1 MSNDTLIPD
10 PEKDSAIAAKGR
22 FKRLLRDTDFER
34 LIHDTQASFSYLLLL
49 ATLTVT
55 VALISTTAAN
65 MLPGVIPFENP
76 RAAVIAAAGSS
87 LMLLALA
94 IISERVNVSS
104 LAETI
109 RTLASRSRRLLEIL
123 GVRRSPRQALTALLL
138 GLAGG
143 ALALGVQKFLLLT
156 VTFPPS
162 TQPDARWAAI
172 ANVSPTMGGVFF
184 ASYAPF
190 WEETFN
196 RGLLLLVVAFVALRS
211 SSRCTQVAVM
221 VVALTIT
228 SAWFGYGHLNFSTAN
243 AVTAGFEGVIFGAL
257 AVQQRSIWPAV
268 IAHAAMNFGIALSL
282 I

>member
-1 MSNDTLIPD
+1 M
-10 PEKDSAIAAKGR
+10 AKGR
-22 FKRLLRDTDFER
+22 FRRLLSDADFGR
-34 LIHDTQASFSYLLLL
+34 LIHNGQVALSYGLLLT
-49 ATLTVT
+49 ALTSA

-65 MLPGVIPFENP
+65 MLPGVIPFETP
-76 RAAVIAAAGSS
+76 RATAIAAAVYS

-94 IISERVNVSS
+94 IIFERVNVSS

-143 ALALGVQKFLLLT
+143 ALALGVQKLLLLT

-162 TQPDARWAAI
+162 TQPDGRWAAI

-211 SSRCTQVAVM
+211 SSRRTQVAVM
-221 VVALTIT
+221 VVALIIT
-228 SAWFGYGHLNFSTAN
+228 SAWFGYTHLSYSTAN
-243 AVTAGFEGVIFGAL
+243 AVTAGVEGLIFGAL

-268 IAHAAMNFGIALSL
+268 IAHSAMNFGIALSL